1 MADLSYV
8 KGRLEGLFELVTLL
22 KDVVHGNMEGS
33 PEMLQK
39 MVDHVYVE
47 LGEILDVLG
56 SPAAASVTKAET
68 PITHKIAEA
77 KSGSSGQSVKARDVL
92 SELLTKGD
100 E

>member
-1 MADLSYV
+1 MADISYV

-22 KDVVHGNMEGS
+22 KDMVHGDVSGS
-33 PEMLQK
+33 SEMFQK

-56 SPAAASVTKAET
+56 SSAPSNAKRAESVVSEVVKKEKT
-68 PITHKIAEA
+68 PST
-77 KSGSSGQSVKARDVL
+77 GVKAKDVL
-92 SELLTKGD
+92 SELLTKPD